1 MRVQAQG
8 PNGTLGRTVVES
20 RSHLAFWGVR
30 GSYWEHCDGRGK
42 MSGSFSLLLARTVM
56 LACDLYERTWARA
69 GVRLV
74 EL

>member
-1 MRVQAQG
+1 
-8 PNGTLGRTVVES
+8 
-20 RSHLAFWGVR
+20 
-30 GSYWEHCDGRGK
+30 

-74 EL
+74 DL